1 MTVLT
6 KNPTLTTRRQRT
18 LEAIRG
24 YMAEH
29 GLPPTLDEIGMETGA
44 HKVAVREQVLILEQL
59 GYLTYA
65 RYRPRGIR
73 LAQGPCPCCGRQS

>member
-1 MTVLT
+1 MSVMTM
-6 KNPTLTTRRQRT
+6 NPTLTPTRRRT
-18 LEAIRG
+18 LEVIRK

-29 GLPPTLDEIGMETGA
+29 GLPPTLDEIGMEIGTKKA
-44 HKVAVREQVLILEQL
+44 AVREQALILEQL

-65 RYRPRGIR
+65 RRRARGIR